1 MTENDIVFLREA
13 LKNKCDVLVK
23 DLLTMYNKGIA
34 YEKAQLKQK
43 TKKEKSE

>member
-13 LKNKCDVLVK
+13 LRNKCDALVK
-23 DLLTMYNKGIA
+23 ELVTAYNKSIA

-43 TKKEKSE
+43 TKKENNE